1 MNKRHACSY
10 CDKTY
15 SSRQGKSRH
24 QKTCVSKPIIIDE
37 PFVYLNTENNDTQIG
52 NNDTQIG
59 NNDTQIGNNDTQIG
73 NNDTQIEN
81 VSLHVIEQ
89 NNNRDTLM
97 NTALES
103 NDINANEG
111 TLDEDIKC
119 IKYFGMED
127 TTFLT
132 KEELLNSLKKP
143 YMIVNLLLF
152 KIYFE
157 KNETVSASNID
168 DTTIR
173 VLKKNK
179 WSYMNK
185 KECFLDM
192 IDKTYNEMD
201 MFFTYEGGADR
212 LSEEEKKNYE
222 NFQKYYDDDNMN
234 LKKKL
239 CEDIEKI
246 LKNKTNTLP
255 EVCLNY

>member
-1 MNKRHACSY
+1 MNKRHTCSY

-15 SSRQGKSRH
+15 ASRQGKSRH
-24 QKTCVSKPIIIDE
+24 QKTCVNKPIVIDE
-37 PFVYLNTENNDTQIG
+37 PFVNLNIENNDTESE
-52 NNDTQIG
+52 NNDT
-59 NNDTQIGNNDTQIG
+59 D
-73 NNDTQIEN
+73 IEN
-81 VSLHVIEQ
+81 ISLHVTEQ
-89 NNNRDTLM
+89 NNNSETLV
-97 NTALES
+97 NTALKS
-103 NDINANEG
+103 NDSDADEP

-119 IKYFGMED
+119 MKYFGMED

-132 KEELLNSLKKP
+132 NEELLNSLKKP

-185 KECFLDM
+185 EECFLDM
-192 IDKTYNEMD
+192 IDRTYNEMD

-246 LKNKTNTLP
+246 LKNKTNNSIEIPQL
-255 EVCLNY
+255 C